1 MAPLCPC
8 SSGVLYENCCQPLH
22 EGAPAPSPERLMRSR
37 YSAFVLKLSD
47 YLLRSWHTSTRPAQL
62 NLDDSPEWKSLQ
74 VVQAS
79 EQGDV
84 GFVHFRAVYKTADG
98 WGFLEEESDFVRE
111 QQHWYYRSGKTRE
124 GSLKP
129 GRNDPCPCGSGRK
142 SKVCCQ

>member
-1 MAPLCPC
+1 
-8 SSGVLYENCCQPLH
+8 
-22 EGAPAPSPERLMRSR
+22 MRSR

-47 YLLRSWHTSTRPAQL
+47 YLLRSWHASTRPAQL
-62 NLDDSPEWKSLQ
+62 DLSDSPGWKSLQ
-74 VVQAS
+74 VMQAS
-79 EQGDV
+79 EQGDA

-111 QQHWYYRSGKTRE
+111 QQHWFYVSGKTRE
-124 GSLKP
+124 GLLKP